1 MKELI
6 KHIEA
11 INAKTQKWVDED
23 PTNRWAGMITT
34 DPEHWKEYGIST
46 PAQYDRYMLEQ
57 DVYEI
62 HKSAYGVK
70 GRHYDFDN
78 MTDQELKDEY
88 DHLCKVASEEYE
100 REQKFYAEQVAAF
113 KKLVQTT
120 IDVGAGDEETALRW
134 LIGDKKFYHIQD
146 VESWV
151 WDCNILFTDYGKE
164 LVKKLDKIVTYE
176 EWLEAA

>member
-1 MKELI
+1 
-6 KHIEA
+6 
-11 INAKTQKWVDED
+11 
-23 PTNRWAGMITT
+23 
-34 DPEHWKEYGIST
+34 
-46 PAQYDRYMLEQ
+46 
-57 DVYEI
+57 
-62 HKSAYGVK
+62 
-70 GRHYDFDN
+70 
-78 MTDQELKDEY
+78 MTDEELKDEY
-88 DHLCKVASEEYE
+88 EHLCKVADEEYE
-100 REQKFYAEQVAAF
+100 REQAFYAEQVVAAF